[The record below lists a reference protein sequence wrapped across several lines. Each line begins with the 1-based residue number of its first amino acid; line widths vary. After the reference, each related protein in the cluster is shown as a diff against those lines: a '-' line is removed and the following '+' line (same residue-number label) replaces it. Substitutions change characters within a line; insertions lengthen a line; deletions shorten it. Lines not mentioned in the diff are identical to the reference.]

1 MPKSFGPEDVQVLEK
16 VREHDGYFK
25 VDKYTFKHRKHDGRW
40 SVPLT
45 REVFE
50 RGHAVCV
57 VLFDPDLDK
66 LVFVEQFRPGAFA
79 ALSSPWFDEKEQS
92 PWLIECV
99 AGIID
104 DGETPESVAKREAL
118 EEANCEVLELLPAL
132 HYLVSPGGTSE
143 SMYIFVGRTDASNAG
158 GIHGLEHEGEDLR
171 VLSVSTDTAFDWLD
185 KGRFSNSMTLIAM
198 QWFKLNHASVLQH
211 WS

>member
-1 MPKSFGPEDVQVLEK
+1 MPKSFGPDDVQVLEK
-16 VREHDGYFK
+16 IREHDGYFK
-25 VDKYTFKHRKHDGRW
+25 VDKYTFKHRKHDGGW
-40 SVPLT
+40 SDPLT

-79 ALSSPWFDEKEQS
+79 ALSSPWFDEAQHS

-104 DGETPESVAKREAL
+104 KGQSPQSVAKRESL
-118 EEANCEVLELLPAL
+118 EEANCEVTDLIFAL

-171 VLSVSTDTAFDWLD
+171 VFSVSTDTAFEWLD

-198 QWFKLNHASVLQH
+198 QWFKLHHESIVQN